1 MRPSPLSADFMCI
14 VSTTCR
20 RQSSAN
26 TRRSC
31 EMQME
36 ILLLLNRRKLEF
48 WQLLA
53 VQPWFPGSR
62 A

>member
-1 MRPSPLSADFMCI
+1 MSLSPLSADFMCI

-26 TRRSC
+26 TRCSC
-31 EMQME
+31 ELQME
-36 ILLLLNRRKLEF
+36 ILLLLSHRKLES

-53 VQPWFPGSR
+53 VHPWFP
-62 A
+62 